1 MKLFIACLGTE
12 THTFSAIPTGLE
24 SFRETML
31 FHGDGTQ
38 SGDLFAGPLRLW
50 RDRAL
55 ADGMEVVESLA
66 AFAEPGGPTVRQV
79 YEDFRA
85 EILADLAGAG
95 AVDMVLLNLHGAM
108 VADGYDDCE
117 GDLTAAIRAAVGE
130 DVVIGVELD
139 LHCSLTRKLVAAAD
153 VIVTFK
159 EYPHVDV
166 VERAAEVYD
175 LALATQRGE
184 IRPVMA
190 VHDCRMV
197 HLWRTPFEPMRGFVD
212 AMSAAEGHDGIL
224 SVSFAHGFPWGNVP
238 ETTARMLVV
247 ADCDGEK
254 ARATAADFAGR
265 LWAMREETRDPSL
278 SIDAALDR
286 ALAAAEAG
294 TGPVVLADTSD
305 NAGCG
310 APSDATFI
318 LAALLERG
326 LTNVVS
332 GVYWDPVSVRF
343 CREAGEG
350 AVLNLRIGGKC
361 GPSSGAPVDL
371 RCEVRAILTDARQPF
386 GRATAKMGDVVWLRA
401 AGIDLVINSKRTQT
415 FHPQAFEQLGIDL
428 NAARLVVVKS
438 TQHFHA
444 GFAPVAAE
452 IIYVGGPGATAP
464 AFAEIPLSKLDGP
477 FWPKDADPFQAA

>member
-1 MKLFIACLGTE
+1 M
-12 THTFSAIPTGLE
+12 
-24 SFRETML
+24 
-31 FHGDGTQ
+31 
-38 SGDLFAGPLRLW
+38 AGPGPGRW
-50 RDRAL
+50 HGSGRI
-55 ADGMEVVESLA
+55 LA

-247 ADCDGEK
+247 ADGDGDK

-265 LWAMREETRDPSL
+265 LWAMREETRDPS
-278 SIDAALDR
+278 SPSTPPWTARWRRPRPAPGR
-286 ALAAAEAG
+286 WFWPTPRTTPAAARHR
-294 TGPVVLADTSD
+294 T
-305 NAGCG
+305 
-310 APSDATFI
+310 
-318 LAALLERG
+318 R
-326 LTNVVS
+326 
-332 GVYWDPVSVRF
+332 
-343 CREAGEG
+343 
-350 AVLNLRIGGKC
+350 
-361 GPSSGAPVDL
+361 PSSWRPCWNEASPMWSAAFIGTRF
-371 RCEVRAILTDARQPF
+371 RCGF
-386 GRATAKMGDVVWLRA
+386 
-401 AGIDLVINSKRTQT
+401 
-415 FHPQAFEQLGIDL
+415 
-428 NAARLVVVKS
+428 AAR
-438 TQHFHA
+438 
-444 GFAPVAAE
+444 
-452 IIYVGGPGATAP
+452 P
-464 AFAEIPLSKLDGP
+464 ARARC
-477 FWPKDADPFQAA
+477 